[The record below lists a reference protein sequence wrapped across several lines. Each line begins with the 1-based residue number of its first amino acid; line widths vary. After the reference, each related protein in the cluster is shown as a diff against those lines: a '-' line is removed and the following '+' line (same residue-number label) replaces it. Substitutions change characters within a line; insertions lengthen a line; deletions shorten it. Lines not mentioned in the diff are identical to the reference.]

1 MLYGAVSLEPA
12 SVGLLDFFGH
22 EGATIHA
29 FFSYAA
35 APEKDTE
42 PDLAVLADLVE
53 GGEFP

>member
-1 MLYGAVSLEPA
+1 VLYGAVSLEPA